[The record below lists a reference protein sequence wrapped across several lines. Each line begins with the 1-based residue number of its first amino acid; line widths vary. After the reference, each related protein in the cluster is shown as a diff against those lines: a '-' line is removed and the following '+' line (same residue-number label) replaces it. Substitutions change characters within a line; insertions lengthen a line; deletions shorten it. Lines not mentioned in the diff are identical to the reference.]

1 MSKASN
7 SILIHN
13 IAAKYILEDKNLNVD
28 ISGNEEKTEVL
39 KELLEA
45 SRTAYNL
52 VKSKNYNE
60 KMLSEVLD
68 KKRDLTERFKSLT
81 GIDWRL

>member
-13 IAAKYILEDKNLNVD
+13 IAAKYIIEDKNLNVD
-28 ISGNEEKTEVL
+28 INGSEEKTAVL

-45 SRTAYNL
+45 SKTAYNL
-52 VKSKNYNE
+52 VKSKKYNE

-68 KKRDLTERFKSLT
+68 KKRELAEQFKSLT

>member
-13 IAAKYILEDKNLNVD
+13 IAAKYIIEDKNLNVD
-28 ISGNEEKTEVL
+28 INGNEEKTAVL

-45 SRTAYNL
+45 SKTAYNL
-52 VKSKNYNE
+52 VKSKKYNE

-68 KKRDLTERFKSLT
+68 KKRELDERFKCLT